1 MGDDDDLPNK
11 RDGTAG
17 VDNDDDFD
25 EKNIFAALMNQAI
38 PVAES
43 RFTQEELS
51 KIRKEFDKLSK
62 DQVIGKRKL
71 LEYFR
76 LMEISDTYLT
86 NELFFMIKNSS
97 ALNSPVDYKKFIN
110 FVSVI
115 AKGSRQ
121 EKLQLLFFFFDKT
134 PDARITKEELK
145 AHISGTILSLAGLT
159 FDDPGVESLKQSIC
173 RAQEAHIEAAMDLVV
188 EEIFQKYSN
197 NQEELTFDEWQQ
209 WFINLEGMKEVLD
222 MKPHRSGAG
231 AGFDDNSSERNKAR
245 NNS

>member
-1 MGDDDDLPNK
+1 MGDDDDLPTK
-11 RDGTAG
+11 RDGAAG
-17 VDNDDDFD
+17 AENDIDFD

-121 EKLQLLFFFFDKT
+121 EKL
-134 PDARITKEELK
+134 
-145 AHISGTILSLAGLT
+145 
-159 FDDPGVESLKQSIC
+159 
-173 RAQEAHIEAAMDLVV
+173 
-188 EEIFQKYSN
+188 
-197 NQEELTFDEWQQ
+197 
-209 WFINLEGMKEVLD
+209 
-222 MKPHRSGAG
+222 
-231 AGFDDNSSERNKAR
+231 
-245 NNS
+245 

>member
-1 MGDDDDLPNK
+1 M
-11 RDGTAG
+11 
-17 VDNDDDFD
+17 
-25 EKNIFAALMNQAI
+25 
-38 PVAES
+38 AES

-134 PDARITKEELK
+134 PDARISKEELK

-173 RAQEAHIEAAMDLVV
+173 RAQEAHIEAAMDLVI

-222 MKPHRSGAG
+222 MKPHNVGKINTSKMSQSQLNKVG
-231 AGFDDNSSERNKAR
+231 SS
-245 NNS
+245 

>member
-1 MGDDDDLPNK
+1 
-11 RDGTAG
+11 
-17 VDNDDDFD
+17 
-25 EKNIFAALMNQAI
+25 
-38 PVAES
+38 
-43 RFTQEELS
+43 
-51 KIRKEFDKLSK
+51 
-62 DQVIGKRKL
+62 
-71 LEYFR
+71 
-76 LMEISDTYLT
+76 MEISDTYLT

-231 AGFDDNSSERNKAR
+231 AGFDDNSSERNKVR

>member
-17 VDNDDDFD
+17 VDNDDDID

-121 EKLQLLFFFFDKT
+121 EKL
-134 PDARITKEELK
+134 
-145 AHISGTILSLAGLT
+145 
-159 FDDPGVESLKQSIC
+159 
-173 RAQEAHIEAAMDLVV
+173 
-188 EEIFQKYSN
+188 
-197 NQEELTFDEWQQ
+197 
-209 WFINLEGMKEVLD
+209 
-222 MKPHRSGAG
+222 
-231 AGFDDNSSERNKAR
+231 
-245 NNS
+245 

>member
-11 RDGTAG
+11 RDQTGGGA
-17 VDNDDDFD
+17 DNDDDFD
-25 EKNIFAALMNQAI
+25 DKNTFAALMNQPI

-76 LMEISDTYLT
+76 LMEISDTYLS

-134 PDARITKEELK
+134 PDARISKEELK

-159 FDDPGVESLKQSIC
+159 FDDAGVESLKQSIC
-173 RAQEAHIEAAMDLVV
+173 RA
-188 EEIFQKYSN
+188 
-197 NQEELTFDEWQQ
+197 
-209 WFINLEGMKEVLD
+209 
-222 MKPHRSGAG
+222 
-231 AGFDDNSSERNKAR
+231 
-245 NNS
+245 

>member
-1 MGDDDDLPNK
+1 MGDDADELPNK
-11 RDGTAG
+11 RDGAAG
-17 VDNDDDFD
+17 IENEDDID
-25 EKNIFAALMNQAI
+25 EGNMFAFLMNQPI

-51 KIRKEFDKLSK
+51 KVRKEFDKLSK

-76 LMEISDTYLT
+76 LMEINDTYLT

-134 PDARITKEELK
+134 PDGRISKEELK

-159 FDDPGVESLKQSIC
+159 FDDAGVESLKQSIC

-222 MKPHRSGAG
+222 MKPHGHG
-231 AGFDDNSSERNKAR
+231 IKSSTSKRQLSNT
-245 NNS
+245 N